1 MVTIDPDN
9 VVTIETFLLEYADRA
24 TLNTVESATEWY
36 RDGED
41 LCHDL
46 ARIGDTTLEVA
57 ASVVGALSARERWSS
72 NVSKAYAFFYGRQ
85 IRGLSNSLLCAN
97 MATVLGFDALK
108 GQKTN
113 AFARALAGDDEAIVV
128 DVWMMR
134 AAGFAK
140 DSPNKTDYAE
150 ISEAIQ
156 NIAKAK
162 GLSPRTTQALIWIL
176 VRGSGE

>member
-1 MVTIDPDN
+1 MITVDPEN
-9 VVTIETFLLEYADRA
+9 VDTIEAFLWEYVDRA
-24 TLNTVESATEWY
+24 TARHIECGARWY
-36 RDGED
+36 PDKEPM
-41 LCHDL
+41 LIEL
-46 ARIGDTTLEVA
+46 AEIGDTTIEVVATGTAAWSPLEPW
-57 ASVVGALSARERWSS
+57 ER
-72 NVSKAYAFFYGRQ
+72 NMEKAYDFFRGRHV
-85 IRGLSNSLLCAN
+85 RGLSNSRHAAH
-97 MATVLGFDALK
+97 MATVLGFDALN

-113 AFARALAGDDEAIVV
+113 AFARALAGDDEAIVI

-134 AAGFAK
+134 AAGYAK

-150 ISEAIQ
+150 ISEAIR

>member
-1 MVTIDPDN
+1 MIAIDPEN
-9 VVTIETFLLEYADRA
+9 VETIESFLLEYADRS
-24 TLNTVESATEWY
+24 TLNTVESASLWY

-57 ASVVGALSARERWSS
+57 AAVVGALSARERWSS
-72 NVSKAYAFFYGRQ
+72 NVSKAYAFFYGRP
-85 IRGLSNSLLCAN
+85 IRGLSNNLHSAN
-97 MATVLGFDALK
+97 MATVLGFDALN

-113 AFARALAGDDEAIVV
+113 AFARALAGDDEAIVI

-134 AAGFAK
+134 AAGFTK

-156 NIAKAK
+156 NIAKSK